1 MRQGGENARPR
12 PHPPSE
18 DDPAE
23 MSIAAPEPGI
33 DLAWLA
39 EKIEYRRFQDCV
51 HCGLCSASCPTYI
64 ETGNENDSPRGRIY
78 LMRAVTDGRLALS
91 EPVARQYGVP
101 RDAGT
106 ALVLVALREIK
117 DGEEADADGDVTAS
131 AHDLSGTRQAITL
144 RKVDA
149 GGYIDHIGTARISP
163 HNSYRFEVVVTAGQR
178 TETVTFQRSF

>member
-1 MRQGGENARPR
+1 MRCNAPLCAVALLALLSACSGSDAPR
-12 PHPPSE
+12 TAEFVQAS
-18 DDPAE
+18 PAE
-23 MSIAAPEPGI
+23 TDFGTLRVRYNA
-33 DLAWLA
+33 L
-39 EKIEYRRFQDCV
+39 
-51 HCGLCSASCPTYI
+51 PT
-64 ETGNENDSPRGRIY
+64 
-78 LMRAVTDGRLALS
+78 LALS

-163 HNSYRFEVVVTAGQR
+163 HNSYRFEVVVKVGGR
-178 TETVTFQRSF
+178 TEAVTFQRSF